1 MAKTKKTLI
10 SVKKSNNL
18 IQSIGKTTL
27 LSNKVFLTSLLK
39 IENRS
44 GVPAKE
50 VEYYRTLEKASGT
63 DFTHGLVAEFSNSD
77 MRRLMDSK
85 SGSYYKQVEELMDAQ
100 SSKSLRNQ
108 WVIMIKDKE
117 SGLYGST
124 DVITSTLYDDK
135 AGKLYIKFS
144 SEKKIQDELYNLK
157 TNYTLLDY
165 ALMMSFKSVY
175 TYKLYEI
182 VMSRIG
188 YEDGI
193 SEEQKDSYSYTY
205 GIAELKY
212 MLGILDPYINKEVR
226 VALTG
231 QYPDFEK
238 IEEMLS
244 GEKTM
249 PRYTD
254 FQRYTLKKAKE
265 EIDKMT
271 DWIFDYQPLRNGRGG
286 KVVAVELRMTRK
298 KKDDKKKVLTEDEKI
313 DFVDTIQD
321 IIPYNIKVKEL
332 KSIAETAG
340 YDLEKVKKAVSVLQK
355 TKEVDNVVGFLLKAI
370 KEDYEVPIQ
379 KNTFNTMIHSDYDFD
394 ALEKALLS
402 QGTKINDAKEDD
414 KEN

>member
-1 MAKTKKTLI
+1 MSKKSKQLV

-50 VEYYRTLEKASGT
+50 MDYYKGLEKASGT

-100 SSKSLRNQ
+100 SPKSLRNQ
-108 WVIMIKDKE
+108 WVIMIKDSE
-117 SGLYGST
+117 IGLYGST

-135 AGKLYIKFS
+135 VGKLYIKFS
-144 SEKKIQDELYNLK
+144 SEKKIQDEIYNLK

-182 VMSRIG
+182 IMSRIG

-193 SEEQKDSYSYTY
+193 TKEPKNEYSYNY

-226 VALTG
+226 TALAEP
-231 QYPDFEK
+231 YPDFEK
-238 IEEMLS
+238 IEDMLS

-254 FQRYTLKKAKE
+254 FQRYTLAKAKK
-265 EIDKMT
+265 EIDEIT
-271 DWIFDYQPLRNGRGG
+271 DWIFDYTPIRNGRGG
-286 KVVAVELRMTRK
+286 KVVSVELRMTRK
-298 KKDDKKKVLTEDEKI
+298 KKAENKRELTEDEKI

-332 KSIAETAG
+332 KTIAETAG
-340 YDLEKVKKAVSVLQK
+340 YDIEKVKKAVDVLK
-355 TKEVDNVVGFLLKAI
+355 KLKEVDNVVGFLVKAI
-370 KEDYEVPIQ
+370 RDDYETPIK
-379 KNTFNTMIHSDYDFD
+379 KNAFNDMMRTQYDYDE
-394 ALEKALLS
+394 LEKALLA
-402 QGTKINDAKEDD
+402 N
-414 KEN
+414 

>member
-1 MAKTKKTLI
+1 MPKKSKALI
-10 SVKKSNNL
+10 SVKKSNTL

-27 LSNKVFLTSLLK
+27 LSNKVFLTSLLR

-50 VEYYRTLEKASGT
+50 AEYYKQLEKASGT

-100 SSKSLRNQ
+100 SPKSLRNQ
-108 WVIMIKDKE
+108 WVIMVKDKE

-135 AGKLYIKFS
+135 VGKLYIKFS

-165 ALMMSFKSVY
+165 ALMMSFKSIY
-175 TYKLYEI
+175 TYKIFEI
-182 VMSRIG
+182 LMSRIG
-188 YEDGI
+188 FEDSVTEEKKEEYSYNYGI
-193 SEEQKDSYSYTY
+193 S
-205 GIAELKY
+205 ELKY

-226 VALTG
+226 TALTEP
-231 QYPDFEK
+231 YPDYEK
-238 IEEMLS
+238 IEDMLS

-254 FQRYTLKKAKE
+254 FQRYTLVKAKK
-265 EIDKMT
+265 EIDEMT
-271 DWIFDYQPLRNGRGG
+271 DWIFNYEPIRNGRGG
-286 KVVAVELRMTRK
+286 KVVSVELRMTRK
-298 KKDDKKKVLTEDEKI
+298 KKIEKKKDLSEDEKI

-321 IIPYNIKVKEL
+321 LIPYNIKVKEL
-332 KSIAETAG
+332 KAIAETAE
-340 YDLEKVKKAVSVLQK
+340 YDLERVKKAVEVLK
-355 TKEVDNVVGFLLKAI
+355 ATKEVDNVVGFLRDAI
-370 KEDYEVPIQ
+370 KKEYEVPVQ
-379 KNTFNTMIHSDYDFD
+379 KNTFNTMMKTDYDFD
-394 ALEKALLS
+394 AIEKKLL
-402 QGTKINDAKEDD
+402 GE
-414 KEN
+414 